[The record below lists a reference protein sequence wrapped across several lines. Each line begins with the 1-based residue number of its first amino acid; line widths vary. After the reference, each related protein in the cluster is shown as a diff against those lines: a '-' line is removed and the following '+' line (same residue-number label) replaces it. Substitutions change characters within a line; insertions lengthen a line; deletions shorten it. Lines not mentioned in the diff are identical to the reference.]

1 MTFRTCAR
9 LARSAAYS
17 WKRPVRELAT
27 TISPWTN
34 TSAAARLPPGAVA
47 VMRAWPYD
55 AVDTVPSSATATTCG
70 LSDVQVT
77 PVAGP
82 MMTPAS
88 SAKFAFSGYRRLS
101 GRPSRAAESF
111 KPGVVTRVWQVATS
125 PGPRPLTTMGGLLQ
139 PGPVSVPDAAPHLA

>member
-9 LARSAAYS
+9 LARSAAYN

-34 TSAAARLPPGAVA
+34 TSATARLPPGAVA

-55 AVDTVPSSATATTCG
+55 AVDTAPSSATATTGG
-70 LSDVQVT
+70 LSDAQVT

-82 MMTPAS
+82 ITTPAS
-88 SAKFAFSGYRRLS
+88 SAELARHGQPRRC
-101 GRPSRAAESF
+101 GRP
-111 KPGVVTRVWQVATS
+111 
-125 PGPRPLTTMGGLLQ
+125 
-139 PGPVSVPDAAPHLA
+139 